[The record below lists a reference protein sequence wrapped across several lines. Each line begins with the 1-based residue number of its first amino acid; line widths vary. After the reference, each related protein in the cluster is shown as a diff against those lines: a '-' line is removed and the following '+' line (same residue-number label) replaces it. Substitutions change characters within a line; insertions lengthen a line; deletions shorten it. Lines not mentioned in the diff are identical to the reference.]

1 MRDLINWSETDEKV
15 VTVCPYCASGCKIN
29 LVVDNGKIVRA
40 EAAQGKTNQGTLCLK
55 GYYGWDFINDTQI
68 LTPRLKTPMIR
79 RQRGGKLE
87 PVSWDEALNYV
98 AERLSAIKEKYGP
111 DAIQTTGSSRGTGNE
126 TNYVMQKFARAVI
139 GTNNVDCCARV
150 RHGPSVA
157 GLHQSVGNGA
167 MSNAINEI
175 DNTDLVFVF
184 GYNPA
189 DSHPIVANHVINAK
203 RNGAKIIV
211 CDPRKIET
219 ARIADMH
226 IALKNGSNIALLNAM
241 GHVIIEENLY
251 DKAFVASRTEGFEEY
266 RKIVEGYTPESVEDI
281 TGVSASEIRQ
291 AARMY
296 AQAKSAAILW
306 GMGVTQFYQGVE
318 TVRSLTSLA
327 MLTGNL
333 GKPHAG
339 VNPVRG
345 QNNVQGAC
353 DMGALPDTYPG
364 YQYVK
369 DPANREKFAKAWGV
383 ESLPAHTGYRIS
395 ELPHRAA
402 HGEVRAA
409 YIMGEDPLQ
418 TDAELSAVRKAFED
432 LELVIVQDIFMTKT
446 ASAADVILPSTS
458 WGEHEGVFTAA
469 DRGFQRFFKAVEPK
483 WDLKTDWQ
491 IISEIA
497 TRMGY
502 PMHYNNTQEIWDEL
516 RHLCPDFYGATYE
529 KMGELGFIQWPCRD
543 TSDADQGTSYL
554 FKEKFDTPNGLA
566 QFFTC
571 DWVAPIDKLTDEY
584 PMVLSTVREVGHYS
598 CRSMTGNCAA
608 LAALADEPG
617 YAQINTE
624 DAKRLGIEDEALV
637 WVHSRKGK
645 IITRAQV
652 SDRPNKGAI
661 YMTYQWWIGACNEL
675 VTENL
680 SPITKT
686 PEYKYCAVRVE
697 SIADQRAAE
706 QYVIDEYN
714 KLKTR
719 LREAA
724 LA

>member
-1 MRDLINWSETDEKV
+1 MKKV

-150 RHGPSVA
+150 CHGPSVA

>member
-1 MRDLINWSETDEKV
+1 MKKV

-150 RHGPSVA
+150 WHGPSVA

-697 SIADQRAAE
+697 PIADQRAAE